1 MILLIVLTILILVLA
16 KIQILIY
23 KSKRNEENEK
33 RFTPPFPFQVKSW
46 RESHRFYIIPLLYIF
61 ILPASIL
68 LASSSELSVWNV
80 SSSDIDAHLV
90 HLVMLMDSELAVGD
104 TCRHM

>member
-1 MILLIVLTILILVLA
+1 MILLIVLIILILVLA

-46 RESHRFYIIPLLYIF
+46 RESHRFYIIPLLYVF
-61 ILPASIL
+61 IL

-80 SSSDIDAHLV
+80 SSSDIYAYLV